1 MHFWLGPDR
10 ISGTDLTKLR
20 ELSSTHAFLVP
31 IIRFLEFW
39 HSGETSWQA
48 RTSGSTSDPKPVSI
62 RRNQMLA
69 SARTTLQFFQWDST
83 RHGLVLAL
91 DARPVGGF
99 MVLVRALLADLDV
112 LLLEP
117 SLQPIPEG
125 GFPEGKEWF
134 ISMVPAQL
142 AHFLALPEA
151 AEVSRKLTGILL
163 GGAPLPAEVEKKLP
177 RLACPVYQGYGM
189 TETVSHIALRRN
201 WPEPENDYLLLPG
214 LEIDFSKE
222 GTLCI
227 RGEVTDGEW
236 IRTRDQVEPTSKNRF
251 RFLGREDLAINS
263 GGLKVFPGQVL
274 DLLKEKNAMTAAD
287 LEVLA
292 LPHPELGE
300 EIVLVVFGDPEEETQ
315 TRESAFW
322 TQLLAH
328 THDPEKRRIFPRK
341 VFSLS
346 ARLFT
351 TSGKTD
357 FPGLKNQL
365 STHLPIWERS
375 PESANEHG

>member
-1 MHFWLGPDR
+1 MQFWLGENR
-10 ISGTDLTKLR
+10 ITGTDLPRLR
-20 ELSSTHAFLVP
+20 ALSSSHPHLVP

-39 HSGETSWQA
+39 YSGEPSWQA

-62 RRNQMLA
+62 RRDRMLS
-69 SARTTLQFFQWDST
+69 SARNTLQFFQWDSS

-117 SLQPIPEG
+117 SLNPIPETG
-125 GFPEGKEWF
+125 LPAGKQWF
-134 ISMVPAQL
+134 ISLVPAQL
-142 AHFLALPEA
+142 ASFLASPFAGEISEKWA
-151 AEVSRKLTGILL
+151 GILL
-163 GGAPLPAEVEKKLP
+163 GGAPLPAGMEKEFS
-177 RLACPVYQGYGM
+177 RLQCPVYQGYGM

-201 WPEPENDYLLLPG
+201 WPDPEADYQLLPG
-214 LEIDFSKE
+214 VEIRYSEE

-236 IRTRDQVEPTSKNRF
+236 IRTRDQIESTSENRF
-251 RFLGREDLAINS
+251 RFVGREDLAINS
-263 GGLKVFPGQVL
+263 GGMKVFPTRVL
-274 DLLKEKNAMTAAD
+274 DFLKEKNAMVAAD
-287 LEVLA
+287 LEVIG

-300 EIVLVVFGDPEEETQ
+300 EIALVVFGDEKEENSTHDPD
-315 TRESAFW
+315 FW
-322 TQLLAH
+322 TRLLAD
-328 THDPEKRRIFPRK
+328 TLDPEKRRIFPRK
-341 VFSLS
+341 VFSLP

-357 FPGLKNQL
+357 FPGLKKQL
-365 STHLPIWERS
+365 SSLSPFWER
-375 PESANEHG
+375 